1 MNEQKVDD
9 SLCFFTG
16 LSWIR
21 PETAMSQ
28 VGLGYITL
36 FVLLNS
42 SKVATPRLGFV
53 LIFESLTQAGVRV
66 LS

>member
-1 MNEQKVDD
+1 M
-9 SLCFFTG
+9 
-16 LSWIR
+16 
-21 PETAMSQ
+21 
-28 VGLGYITL
+28 GLGYITL

-66 LS
+66 LSRV

>member
-1 MNEQKVDD
+1 M
-9 SLCFFTG
+9 
-16 LSWIR
+16 
-21 PETAMSQ
+21 
-28 VGLGYITL
+28 GLGYITL

-42 SKVATPRLGFV
+42 SKVAAPRPGFV

>member
-1 MNEQKVDD
+1 M
-9 SLCFFTG
+9 
-16 LSWIR
+16 
-21 PETAMSQ
+21 
-28 VGLGYITL
+28 GLGCITF

-42 SKVATPRLGFV
+42 SKVATPRQGFV

>member
-1 MNEQKVDD
+1 MGV
-9 SLCFFTG
+9 
-16 LSWIR
+16 
-21 PETAMSQ
+21 
-28 VGLGYITL
+28 GYITL

-42 SKVATPRLGFV
+42 KKVATPRLGFE

>member
-1 MNEQKVDD
+1 M
-9 SLCFFTG
+9 
-16 LSWIR
+16 
-21 PETAMSQ
+21 
-28 VGLGYITL
+28 GLGYITL

-42 SKVATPRLGFV
+42 SNTASPRLGFV

>member
-1 MNEQKVDD
+1 MGV
-9 SLCFFTG
+9 
-16 LSWIR
+16 
-21 PETAMSQ
+21 
-28 VGLGYITL
+28 GYITL

-42 SKVATPRLGFV
+42 SKVTTRRLGFV